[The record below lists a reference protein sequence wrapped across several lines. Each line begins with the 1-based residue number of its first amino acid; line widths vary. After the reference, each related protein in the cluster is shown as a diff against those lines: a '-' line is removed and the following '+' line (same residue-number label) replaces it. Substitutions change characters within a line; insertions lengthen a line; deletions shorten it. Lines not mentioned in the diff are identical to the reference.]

1 MTNRLVMVFGFSALA
16 LLGAEGLEQKGPKK
30 SFEASATE
38 RVNFL
43 PGGTI
48 RLNNSY
54 GYLTVEGWD
63 EPEVEVIVTR
73 STDRFYEPEQK
84 DKADQRLGQVHVVTQ
99 RRSEKDLDISTTL
112 SGRNS
117 LFGSVWPLPHD
128 KRGVTVDCTV
138 HLPRDS
144 RLIVKHDNGYV
155 WVNDVTGDIDVE
167 SRTGDMIVM
176 LPDPGPYS
184 IDARTKLGSVSS
196 DFVGKAGRQ
205 LLVGSQFALPNQA
218 PSRRIY
224 LRMGCGSIEI
234 KNGPPS
240 GPFWKN

>member
-1 MTNRLVMVFGFSALA
+1 MTNRLMMVFGFSALA
-16 LLGAEGLEQKGPKK
+16 LLGAEGLEQTGPKR
-30 SFEASATE
+30 SFEAMATE

-99 RRSEKDLDISTTL
+99 RRSEKELDISTTL

-117 LFGSVWPLPHD
+117 LFGSIWPLPHD

-138 HLPRDS
+138 HVPRDS

-196 DFVGKAGRQ
+196 DFVGKAARR
-205 LLVGSQFALPNQA
+205 LLVGSRYAQPNQG